1 VEFCAFADWG
11 LHVALFLFAC
21 ISIAIPTILP
31 FATPV
36 AAGGNR
42 YFRDAQQ

>member
-11 LHVALFLFAC
+11 LHVALFLFAH
-21 ISIAIPTILP
+21 ISIEIPTILP
-31 FATPV
+31 FTTPV

-42 YFRDAQQ
+42 YFRDGQQ